1 MRWRPIGCERLLEGD
16 LTAITL
22 KCLENVAARRYDSAS
37 QLAADVER
45 FLEGRPVL
53 ARAQTPFYRAG
64 KFVRRRWLPVTAAA
78 VFAGGLMAATIV
90 SVNEVRVAREEARK
104 AEKVSQFLSEMLSS
118 AGELQFDPQK
128 FTVAQ
133 MLDRAGPRLETAW
146 KDDPL
151 IEATLRTSLGN
162 SYNAVQRHDDARV
175 QLQKARATFHSLGK
189 TAEEAAAVYY
199 LGINDA
205 DSGLPHD
212 AVRDY
217 RECLAIMDR
226 LGKKADPVFVFRAK
240 GSLADVLSA
249 SLNEDL
255 EDARKLFSEAIQTG
269 ERNPAIPRVQLAVVK
284 TAHAAFLLNE
294 GKTAEAEAELL
305 AVLETYRREP
315 GIGASL
321 AFYDLM
327 ILKSRAGDL
336 VAAREYARQFYEG
349 RAKYLG
355 EQHGQTAAAKITW
368 ARFRAETGEASQAAE
383 QVLEAMPAVRT
394 RPAAALQHVV
404 DIGDVRFSRS
414 ESGWP
419 IRGGRALCAG
429 RNGDRREPARAGD
442 RRPAGAI
449 DV

>member
-1 MRWRPIGCERLLEGD
+1 M
-16 LTAITL
+16 
-22 KCLENVAARRYDSAS
+22 
-37 QLAADVER
+37 
-45 FLEGRPVL
+45 
-53 ARAQTPFYRAG
+53 
-64 KFVRRRWLPVTAAA
+64 TAAA

-383 QVLEAMPAVRT
+383 QVLEAIPAVRKGLPPLSST
-394 RPAAALQHVV
+394 LWTSVTCVSHVLNLAGRYEEAEPYAREEMAIVENQHVPAI
-404 DIGDVRFSRS
+404 DARRAQSMF
-414 ESGWP
+414 EL
-419 IRGGRALCAG
+419 GRALAG
-429 RNGDRREPARAGD
+429 ERKDSEALSTLEGSLKIYRQLGPTWKSKVELVQQAVDEVRAR
-442 RRPAGAI
+442 
-449 DV
+449 